1 MRLILKK
8 NWFYS
13 LYDNDGHFILK
24 VAYCNGSVDFTRNFK
39 FNANEISTSE
49 SEVDSLA
56 KDIIDNY
63 QLYKFREVF
72 I

>member
-1 MRLILKK
+1 MKLIAK

-13 LYDNDGHFILK
+13 LYDNGEYLILK
-24 VAYCNGSVDFTRNFK
+24 VAYCNSAVDFTRNFK
-39 FNANEISTSE
+39 FHKD
-49 SEVDSLA
+49 EVALGEKSLDELA

-63 QLYKFREVF
+63 DSYKLREVF